1 MKADW
6 MHQRYNGAMATIQ
19 VRNIPE
25 DVHRV
30 YRIRAATAGQSLQE
44 YLRAHLVATAATATP
59 AEIVAEVEQRIA
71 SDGTEGLSEVSAGDV
86 MRQDRAA
93 H

>member
-1 MKADW
+1 
-6 MHQRYNGAMATIQ
+6 MATIQ

-30 YRIRAATAGQSLQE
+30 YRIRAASAGQSLQE
-44 YLRAHLVATAATATP
+44 YLLAHLIEVASTATP
-59 AEIVAEVEQRIA
+59 AEIAAEVERDIA
-71 SDGTEGLSEVSAGDV
+71 RGGYDGFSTVPATEII
-86 MRQDRAA
+86 RQDRES

>member
-6 MHQRYNGAMATIQ
+6 VHQRYTGAMATIQ

-30 YRIRAATAGQSLQE
+30 YRVRAATAGQSLQE
-44 YLRAHLVATAATATP
+44 YLRAHLVATAAMATP
-59 AEIVAEVEQRIA
+59 AEIVAEFEQESPPTGRKA
-71 SDGTEGLSEVSAGDV
+71 CRWSQRE
-86 MRQDRAA
+86 M
-93 H
+93 